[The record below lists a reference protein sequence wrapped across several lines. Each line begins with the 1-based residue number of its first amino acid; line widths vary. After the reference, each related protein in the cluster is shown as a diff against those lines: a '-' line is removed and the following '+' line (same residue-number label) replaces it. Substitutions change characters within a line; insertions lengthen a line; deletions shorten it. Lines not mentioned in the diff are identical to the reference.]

1 MKKPGTPASEAGSER
16 GSAGVSGEGE
26 AAGCLERGPCAAPSP
41 GTASP
46 EEPPLLPE
54 LRFDGRD
61 AEGWLGVALWENC
74 VPSTARIRAV
84 PMVWWRQ
91 TSTVRIAPFPV
102 REDPVIWCDKF

>member
-1 MKKPGTPASEAGSER
+1 MKKPGTPASEDCSEK
-16 GSAGVSGEGE
+16 GSAGVSVEGE

-74 VPSTARIRAV
+74 VWTCGAP
-84 PMVWWRQ
+84 
-91 TSTVRIAPFPV
+91 TSGGRPLQDLLRPGPGHPK
-102 REDPVIWCDKF
+102 RY